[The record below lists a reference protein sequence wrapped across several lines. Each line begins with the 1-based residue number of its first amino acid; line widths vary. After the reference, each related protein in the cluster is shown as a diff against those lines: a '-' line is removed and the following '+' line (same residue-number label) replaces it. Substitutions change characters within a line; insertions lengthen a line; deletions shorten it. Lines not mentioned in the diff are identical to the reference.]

1 MYIIVFDDFFKK
13 RDFFYYCKI
22 GSYLTHHLVI
32 IYNQILVG

>member
-1 MYIIVFDDFFKK
+1 MYIIVFDDFLKKK
-13 RDFFYYCKI
+13 RYFFYYKI